1 MTEQIGAQTRTQI
14 LLDVDQ
20 IQAIIPHRAPFLLID
35 RIVELEP
42 GQRCVGEKDVS
53 LSRDDFLRGHFP
65 DYPVMPGVLI
75 VEALAQTG
83 AVLVMYDQANAGMLP
98 FFARIDNCRFR
109 QQVRPGDTLRLEV
122 EVTSFRGPV
131 GKAHGRAL
139 VGTTLACEADLT
151 FALGKADFNQGQ
163 S

>member
-1 MTEQIGAQTRTQI
+1 MPEETGALTRTLI
-14 LLDVDQ
+14 LLDVEQ
-20 IQAIIPHRAPFLLID
+20 IQSIIPHRAPFLLID

-42 GQRCVGEKDVS
+42 GKRCVGEKDVS
-53 LSRDDFLRGHFP
+53 LSRDEFLHGHFP

-83 AVLVMYDQANAGMLP
+83 AVLVMYVQAHAGMLP

-122 EVTSFRGPV
+122 VATSFRGPV
-131 GKAHGRAL
+131 RKA
-139 VGTTLACEADLT
+139 
-151 FALGKADFNQGQ
+151 
-163 S
+163 